1 MPRSIPIPDAV
12 TNLGSLTLL
21 LRGLRT
27 GDGELIA
34 AGMHDRIHE
43 PYRWGLIQG
52 GRDVR
57 QAALD
62 AGAWGCVI
70 SGAGPTLLALSS
82 DERAHAVGEAME
94 MAWQACGVTSR
105 HAVLGL
111 QQSGSAWSPLSAGGD
126 QPVPPVKRQVGAAA
140 IGGSR
145 GRSRGRQG

>member
-27 GDGELIA
+27 GDGELIE
-34 AGMHDRIHE
+34 AGMNDRIHE

-57 QAALD
+57 QAALE

-70 SGAGPTLLALSS
+70 SGAGPSLLALASE
-82 DERAHAVGEAME
+82 DRAHEVGQAME
-94 MAWQACGVTSR
+94 LAWRACGVTSR

-111 QQSGSAWSPLSAGGD
+111 QQSGSAWSPLSAVED
-126 QPVPPVKRQVGAAA
+126 QPIPPAKRQVGAAA
-140 IGGSR
+140 GVSR